1 MGLGGG
7 GGGSRLALPRRRT
20 ASGQRASGRGPWTTR
35 TYLVLTIVVTLLS
48 LAGATAY
55 AFAWSSGH
63 ARSAALDSMNFRAD
77 RAATHM
83 TSGVT
88 LARDTVRNLALQEG
102 IEAVFVTPEGCR
114 LTASGSAAFSSVR
127 LDIVAPD
134 GDVVCSSD
142 PAVTKRPAVHAGS
155 GWLSGAM
162 ANGSQVR
169 WDGLDAVTGGAAV
182 VVSSSVWRH
191 GRVVGSIVCFLHLS
205 SVADDVA
212 RDLQGVRGTAF
223 AVVDTTDG
231 HVVSSSLM
239 PAGDVVTK
247 RFPVSG
253 ATDERAGL
261 DGVPRIYGSSDVG
274 DSPLRVYAGVDR
286 ASVLSQARGSLARQ
300 LLIGLL
306 AAIALVAGAIL
317 LDRRL
322 ARPLRSLTRA
332 MTQAGQGAD
341 SVRVDQRGT
350 AEVMALARE
359 FNAMMDARAGHE
371 AQLLHQAGH
380 DALTGLPN
388 RMLLRDL
395 IDMTL
400 HEPERRVGLLILG
413 IDRFK
418 LINDGLGHEAAD
430 AILKEV
436 GGRLS
441 GSLPAGGTLGRFGGD
456 EFVLLLPD
464 TGPSEA
470 DEVAER
476 LHESLA
482 EPFTGPGTEV
492 VLRASIGVTVVWA
505 GSVGSDQ
512 LLRQAVAAMRHAK
525 SAGQSTCV
533 YDETLQVRAT
543 YQLDVERDLR
553 RALEAHE
560 LVVYYQPLVAI
571 SDGTLLGAEAL
582 LRWQHPERGLVPPL
596 EFIPVAEQSGQ
607 IIELGSFVLE
617 RACRDAASWAAAGHP
632 LRVSVNVAVSQ
643 LQGRD
648 FAGEVADVLKR
659 TGLQS
664 DLLCLEITE
673 SSLMRSDQRR
683 SEGLAALRDLGVHL
697 AIDDFGTGYSSLAY
711 LHSLPVDELKIDRS
725 FVNRLTTDSRDRH
738 LVQAIIGMASA
749 LGLTVV
755 AEGVETEDQLLYL
768 DERGC
773 DVAQGFLFSKP
784 QPADVFRDRLLGA
797 SAGGS
802 GSRVRW

>member
-1 MGLGGG
+1 
-7 GGGSRLALPRRRT
+7 
-20 ASGQRASGRGPWTTR
+20 
-35 TYLVLTIVVTLLS
+35 
-48 LAGATAY
+48 
-55 AFAWSSGH
+55 
-63 ARSAALDSMNFRAD
+63 MNFRAE

-88 LARDTVRNLALQEG
+88 LARDTVRNLAIQDG
-102 IEAVFVTPEGCR
+102 IEAVFATPEGCR

-127 LDIVAPD
+127 LDIVAPN
-134 GDVVCSSD
+134 GDVVCSSE
-142 PAVTKRPAVHAGS
+142 PAVTRRPAVHAGS
-155 GWLSGAM
+155 DWMRGAM

-169 WDGLDAVTGGAAV
+169 WDGHDAVTGGAAV

-191 GRVVGSIVCFLHLS
+191 GRAVGSIVCFLQLS

-223 AVVDTTDG
+223 AVVNRTDG
-231 HVVSSSLM
+231 RVVSSSLM
-239 PAGDVVTK
+239 PAGDAGTR

-253 ATDERAGL
+253 ATGERPGL
-261 DGVPRIYGSSDVG
+261 DGVPRIFGSSDVG
-274 DSPLRVYAGVDR
+274 DSTLRVYAGIDR
-286 ASVLSQARGSLARQ
+286 AAVLSQARGSLLRQ

-341 SVRVDQRGT
+341 SVRVDQHGT

-388 RMLLRDL
+388 RVLLRDL
-395 IDMTL
+395 IDATL
-400 HEPERRVGLLILG
+400 HESDQRVGLLILG
-413 IDRFK
+413 LDRFK

-436 GGRLS
+436 ADRLS
-441 GSLPAGGTLGRFGGD
+441 GLLPTGGSLGRFGGD

-464 TGPSEA
+464 TSPSET

-476 LHESLA
+476 LHESLT

-492 VLRASIGVTVVWA
+492 VLRGSIGVTVVWG
-505 GSVGSDQ
+505 GSVDSDQ

-525 SAGQSTCV
+525 SAGQPTCV

-553 RALEAHE
+553 RALEAGE
-560 LVVYYQPLVAI
+560 LVVHYQPLVGIA
-571 SDGTLLGAEAL
+571 DGNVLGAEAL
-582 LRWQHPERGLVPPL
+582 VRWQHPERGLVPPL

-607 IIELGSFVLE
+607 IIDLGSFVLE

-632 LRVSVNVAVSQ
+632 LRVSVNVAVAQ
-643 LQGRD
+643 MQGRD
-648 FAGEVADVLKR
+648 FAGEVAAVLQR
-659 TGLQS
+659 TGLPS
-664 DLLCLEITE
+664 HLLCLEITE

-711 LHSLPVDELKIDRS
+711 LHSLPVNELKIDRS
-725 FVNRLTTDSRDRH
+725 FVSRLATDSRDRH

-755 AEGVETEDQLLYL
+755 AEGVETEDQLVYL

-784 QPADVFRDRLLGA
+784 QPADIFRDRLLGA
-797 SAGGS
+797 RAGGS
-802 GSRVRW
+802 SARTRW

>member
-1 MGLGGG
+1 
-7 GGGSRLALPRRRT
+7 
-20 ASGQRASGRGPWTTR
+20 
-35 TYLVLTIVVTLLS
+35 
-48 LAGATAY
+48 
-55 AFAWSSGH
+55 
-63 ARSAALDSMNFRAD
+63 
-77 RAATHM
+77 
-83 TSGVT
+83 
-88 LARDTVRNLALQEG
+88 
-102 IEAVFVTPEGCR
+102 
-114 LTASGSAAFSSVR
+114 
-127 LDIVAPD
+127 
-134 GDVVCSSD
+134 
-142 PAVTKRPAVHAGS
+142 
-155 GWLSGAM
+155 
-162 ANGSQVR
+162 
-169 WDGLDAVTGGAAV
+169 
-182 VVSSSVWRH
+182 
-191 GRVVGSIVCFLHLS
+191 
-205 SVADDVA
+205 
-212 RDLQGVRGTAF
+212 
-223 AVVDTTDG
+223 
-231 HVVSSSLM
+231 
-239 PAGDVVTK
+239 
-247 RFPVSG
+247 
-253 ATDERAGL
+253 
-261 DGVPRIYGSSDVG
+261 
-274 DSPLRVYAGVDR
+274 
-286 ASVLSQARGSLARQ
+286 
-300 LLIGLL
+300 
-306 AAIALVAGAIL
+306 
-317 LDRRL
+317 
-322 ARPLRSLTRA
+322 
-332 MTQAGQGAD
+332 
-341 SVRVDQRGT
+341 
-350 AEVMALARE
+350 
-359 FNAMMDARAGHE
+359 
-371 AQLLHQAGH
+371 
-380 DALTGLPN
+380 
-388 RMLLRDL
+388 
-395 IDMTL
+395 
-400 HEPERRVGLLILG
+400 
-413 IDRFK
+413 
-418 LINDGLGHEAAD
+418 
-430 AILKEV
+430 
-436 GGRLS
+436 
-441 GSLPAGGTLGRFGGD
+441 
-456 EFVLLLPD
+456 
-464 TGPSEA
+464 
-470 DEVAER
+470 VAER

-553 RALEAHE
+553 RALEAGE
-560 LVVYYQPLVAI
+560 LVVHYQPLVGIA
-571 SDGTLLGAEAL
+571 DGNVLGAEAL
-582 LRWQHPERGLVPPL
+582 VRWQHPERGLVPPL

>member
-1 MGLGGG
+1 MAMPGGG
-7 GGGSRLALPRRRT
+7 EEVRSRPPQRRAPGRT
-20 ASGQRASGRGPWTTR
+20 RLTPWTAR
-35 TYLVLTIVVTLLS
+35 TYLVCTIVVALIV

-55 AFAWSSGH
+55 AFMWSTEH
-63 ARSAALDSMNFRAD
+63 ARATAQDSMTFRAE
-77 RAATHM
+77 RAAYHID
-83 TSGVT
+83 SGVK
-88 LARDTVRNLALQEG
+88 LARDTVRNVAEQPGLD
-102 IEAVFVTPEGCR
+102 AVFTNSDGCR
-114 LTASGSAAFSSVR
+114 LTASGSAAFASVR

-134 GDVVCSSD
+134 GDVVCSSQ
-142 PAVTKRPAVHAGS
+142 PEVTKTPAVHAGS
-155 GWLSGAM
+155 DWLGEAM
-162 ANGSQVR
+162 REGTQVR
-169 WDGLDAVTGGAAV
+169 WAGHDAAADGGTAV
-182 VVSSSVWRH
+182 VVSSAVLR
-191 GRVVGSIVCFLHLS
+191 GDRVVGSVVAFLHLTT
-205 SVADDVA
+205 VASDVA
-212 RDLQGVRGTAF
+212 RDLQGVRGTSF
-223 AVVDTTDG
+223 ALVDRADG
-231 HVVSSSLM
+231 RVLSSSLAKADLSR
-239 PAGDVVTK
+239 P
-247 RFPVSG
+247 FPVSDR
-253 ATDERAGL
+253 TDERPGL
-261 DGVPRIYGSSDVG
+261 DGVPRIYGSADVP
-274 DSPLRVYAGVDR
+274 DSTIRVYAGVGR
-286 ASVLSQARGSLARQ
+286 AGVLSQARGSLERQ
-300 LLIGLL
+300 LVIGLL
-306 AAIALVAGAIL
+306 AALALVTGTVL
-317 LDRRL
+317 LDRRVV
-322 ARPLRSLTRA
+322 RPLRSLTRA

-341 SVRVDQRGT
+341 SVRVDQHGT

-359 FNAMMDARAGHE
+359 FNAMMDVRAGHE
-371 AQLLHQAGH
+371 AQLVHQAGH

-388 RMLLRDL
+388 RMLLHDL
-395 IDMTL
+395 IDAAL
-400 HEPERRVGLLILG
+400 QGSQQQVGLLILG

-418 LINDGLGHEAAD
+418 LINDGLGYEAAD

-436 GGRLS
+436 AERLTT
-441 GSLPAGGTLGRFGGD
+441 SLRVGDTLGRFGGD
-456 EFVLLLPD
+456 EFVLLLPS
-464 TGPSEA
+464 TTPSA
-470 DEVAER
+470 AEER
-476 LHESLA
+476 AAQLHDSLT
-482 EPFTGPGTEV
+482 EPFSGPGTEV
-492 VLRASIGVTVVWA
+492 VLRASIGISVVWA
-505 GSVGSDQ
+505 GSSNPDL

-553 RALEAHE
+553 RALEADE
-560 LVVYYQPLVAI
+560 LLVYYQPLVAI

-617 RACRDAASWAAAGHP
+617 RACQDAASWAAAGQP
-632 LRVSVNVAVSQ
+632 LRVSVNVAVAQ

-648 FAGEVADVLKR
+648 FAREVADVLKR
-659 TGLQS
+659 TGLPS

-755 AEGVETEDQLLYL
+755 AEGVETEDQLVYL

-784 QPADVFRDRLLGA
+784 QPADVFRAGLMSAATGGTAARL
-797 SAGGS
+797 
-802 GSRVRW
+802 RR